1 MLKGDAKKNCPTKEN
16 FNLSFLNI
24 KNIYLFDIRMINTNF
39 NIGFQINR
47 ERLFQLLLNMDF
59 DVTFDPI
66 IHACVNIKYTIPE
79 LNKTVSIFVFESGSI
94 TIAGSNSCEQILYT
108 YNFINKLILT
118 NYIKLL
124 SKPITPQLIIQ
135 LIQNMK

>member
-1 MLKGDAKKNCPTKEN
+1 
-16 FNLSFLNI
+16 
-24 KNIYLFDIRMINTNF
+24 MINTNF

-47 ERLFQLLLNMDF
+47 EKLYQLLIENGY
-59 DVTFDPI
+59 DVSFDPI
-66 IHACVNIKYTIPE
+66 VHACVNIKYTISE

-108 YNFINKLILT
+108 YNFINKFILS
-118 NYIKLL
+118 NYLKLL

-135 LIQNMK
+135 LIKNMK